1 MYKKSGA
8 ITKALDNNLVAA
20 SENSTK
26 QLNYWKGKF
35 GDDFIKRNSDTK
47 YFEKR
52 KSFFE
57 LIIKKYNIKSIL
69 EVGCNIG
76 GNLKI
81 ISEIDPNIKLTAI
94 EPNKKAIS
102 LARKNVPTAEI
113 IDGNI
118 FNSSI
123 DRKFDL
129 VFTSVVLIHIADQDL
144 PKALEKIYKASKKYI
159 LAIEYYSK
167 KSEVVLYR
175 GLDDA
180 LFKRPY
186 DEIYLN
192 QFPALKIIESK
203 RLTIRRSFARCKYFL
218 FEKK

>member
-1 MYKKSGA
+1 MNG
-8 ITKALDNNLVAA
+8 NLVSG

-26 QLNYWKGKF
+26 QLGYWKGKF
-35 GDDFIKRNSDTK
+35 GDDFIRRNSDK
-47 YFEKR
+47 RYFTKR

-57 LIIKKYNIKSIL
+57 QIIKKYKIKSIL

-81 ISEIDPNIKLTAI
+81 ISEIDPSIKLTAI

-102 LARKNVPTAEI
+102 IARKNVPKAEI

-118 FNSSI
+118 FNIKI

-167 KSEVVLYR
+167 KTEVVLYR
-175 GLDDA
+175 GLADA

-186 DEIYLN
+186 NEIYLN
-192 QFPALKIIESK
+192 QFPTLKLIESK

-218 FEKK
+218 FEKKII